1 MGKNKSSVVYQ
12 AITLLLTYDPTFYV
26 SMTYRDNTQIILPL
40 EMIAD
45 CKHKLIEPFADESL
59 KEYAQSLDINGS
71 ADSDLNLGLSFT
83 QRVQVLCQ

>member
-1 MGKNKSSVVYQ
+1 
-12 AITLLLTYDPTFYV
+12 
-26 SMTYRDNTQIILPL
+26 
-40 EMIAD
+40 MIAD

-71 ADSDLNLGLSFT
+71 TDSDLNLGLSFT